1 MNQNIN
7 EIEINGVEYVRKD
20 SVKTNEKA
28 ETLDGM
34 PYVIVRTYSA
44 GVHAGYLASRN
55 DKESCLKKSRRLWY
69 WSGANSLSEMSV
81 YGVSK
86 PQNCKFAVE
95 VPEIIL
101 TESIEIIPCS
111 EVAKKSIN
119 GVDVWQK

>member
-20 SVKTNEKA
+20 SVKTNERA

-44 GVHAGYLASRN
+44 GVHAGYLASRK

-69 WSGANSLSEMSV
+69 WKGANTLSDIANN
-81 YGVSK
+81 GVSCPK
-86 PQNCKFAVE
+86 ECKFSQEVE
-95 VPEIIL
+95 EIIL
-101 TESIEIIPCS
+101 TESIEILPCTEKGRKNIMS
-111 EVAKKSIN
+111 VEVWK
-119 GVDVWQK
+119 